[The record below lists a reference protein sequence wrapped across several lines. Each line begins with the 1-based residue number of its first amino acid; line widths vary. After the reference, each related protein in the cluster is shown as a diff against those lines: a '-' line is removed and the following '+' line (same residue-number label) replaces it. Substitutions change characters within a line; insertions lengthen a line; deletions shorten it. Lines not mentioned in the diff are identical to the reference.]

1 MMTSPGTLMKAWG
14 MHPKKQLGQNFLAD
28 PSTAKMII
36 ARAGVAAADCVL
48 EIGPGLGALTVPL
61 GKAARRVWA
70 VEKDAQLLEV
80 LQAELA
86 VNHLTNV
93 TVVNRDILR
102 FDIPALSREA
112 GATLVVFGN
121 LPYNIS
127 SQVLVQLIG
136 ARSCVSRCYLMFQ
149 KELSERLSAP
159 PGSRDYGRLSVML
172 QYCAAV
178 SPLATIRAN
187 LFYPKPKI
195 DSEIIEID
203 FTRPPGFSVRDEAFL
218 FQVIKAAFSKRRKT
232 LKNSL
237 TKSFLQ
243 IEPDR
248 IDAGLEAAAIDPVR
262 RAETLSVAE
271 FVQLTNRLD
280 ENRGE

>member
-1 MMTSPGTLMKAWG
+1 

-36 ARAGVAAADCVL
+36 ARAGVATTDCVL

-61 GKAARRVWA
+61 AMAADRVWA
-70 VEKDAQLLEV
+70 VEKDTQLLAV
-80 LQAELA
+80 LKAELT
-86 VNHLTNV
+86 VNRLANV

-102 FDIPALSREA
+102 FDITALAREA
-112 GATLVVFGN
+112 GAPLVVFGN

-136 ARSCVSRCYLMFQ
+136 ARACVSRCYLMFQ
-149 KELSERLSAP
+149 RELSERLTAP

-172 QYCAAV
+172 QYCATV
-178 SPLATIRAN
+178 GPLATVRAN

-203 FTRPPGFSVRDEAFL
+203 FTRPPGFSVQDEAFL
-218 FQVIKAAFSKRRKT
+218 FQVVKAAFSKRRKT
-232 LKNSL
+232 LKNAL

-243 IEPDR
+243 MDAGS
-248 IDAGLEAAAIDPVR
+248 IDAGLEAAVIDPVR
-262 RAETLSVAE
+262 RAETLSVSE
-271 FVQLTNRLD
+271 FVRLA
-280 ENRGE
+280 ECLITYARR